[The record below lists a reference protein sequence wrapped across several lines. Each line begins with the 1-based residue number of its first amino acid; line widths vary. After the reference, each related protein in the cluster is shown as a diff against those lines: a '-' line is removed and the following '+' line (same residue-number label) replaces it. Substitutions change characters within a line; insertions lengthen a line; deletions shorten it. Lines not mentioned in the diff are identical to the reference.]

1 MFLDTQCNHSNHI
14 SLHGSFLL
22 RLQRLCYCGYCICIL
37 YENLQNYFMRKL
49 VKVIIHPM
57 YDRVYND
64 LALVRLVEPIDFDGS
79 DLMPICIPPN
89 SKFNDSV
96 EKGVVAGWG
105 SIRDPHCTT
114 DGKGPDKFHR
124 CRFPF
129 KYKSDESGAA
139 SQYDSC
145 TFAPP
150 PGHKETNFIKI

>member
-1 MFLDTQCNHSNHI
+1 MFLDSQCNHSNHI
-14 SLHGSFLL
+14 SLHAHFYWGFNA
-22 RLQRLCYCGYCICIL
+22 CAIVDIL